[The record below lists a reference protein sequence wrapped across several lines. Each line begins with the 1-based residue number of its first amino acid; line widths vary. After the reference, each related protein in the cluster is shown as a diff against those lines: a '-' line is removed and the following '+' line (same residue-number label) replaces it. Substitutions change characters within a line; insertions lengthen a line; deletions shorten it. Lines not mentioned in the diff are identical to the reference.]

1 MVKKRKMIRID
12 IEMPRVV
19 VNTLIKELNK
29 PRGYSYVPKKENINK
44 LRNAIDTM
52 FLDGECGILRNNE
65 IIINDEEVEYTE
77 EQPDKLSESTG
88 KYIGSGLS
96 VLGVKNLVM
105 KGDFIF
111 HCGSCDTDIV
121 YAEYKGKKNFNFRV
135 LDDLRLDI
143 GYCSNC
149 DNKRQS
155 KNRENTL
162 FRLSSNYRNRTSSA
176 FRLGGYQKGTKTEK
190 MLGINFNSLKKYIEN
205 QFTEG
210 MSWNNYGKWHIDH
223 IVPVSSANTEE
234 ELKLLC
240 HHKNLQPLWAFDNI
254 SKNGK
259 YNEKEKAEM
268 LKFIINCK

>member
-1 MVKKRKMIRID
+1 
-12 IEMPRVV
+12 MPRVV

-29 PRGYSYVPKKENINK
+29 PRGSSYVPKKENINK

-77 EQPDKLSESTG
+77 EQPYKFSESTG

-155 KNRENTL
+155 KNREKTL

-190 MLGINFNSLKKYIEN
+190 MLGINFNSLKKYLEN
-205 QFTEG
+205 QFVEG
-210 MSWNNYGKWHIDH
+210 MSWDNYGKWHIDH
-223 IVPVSSANTEE
+223 IIPLCAANTEE
-234 ELKLLC
+234 ELKTLC

>member
-1 MVKKRKMIRID
+1 MTK
-12 IEMPRVV
+12 
-19 VNTLIKELNK
+19 
-29 PRGYSYVPKKENINK
+29 
-44 LRNAIDTM
+44 
-52 FLDGECGILRNNE
+52 
-65 IIINDEEVEYTE
+65 EVEYTE

-190 MLGINFNSLKKYIEN
+190 MLGINFNSLKKYLEN
-205 QFTEG
+205 QFVEG

-234 ELKLLC
+234 ELKLYYAII
-240 HHKNLQPLWAFDNI
+240 KTYNLYGRL
-254 SKNGK
+254 
-259 YNEKEKAEM
+259 
-268 LKFIINCK
+268 II